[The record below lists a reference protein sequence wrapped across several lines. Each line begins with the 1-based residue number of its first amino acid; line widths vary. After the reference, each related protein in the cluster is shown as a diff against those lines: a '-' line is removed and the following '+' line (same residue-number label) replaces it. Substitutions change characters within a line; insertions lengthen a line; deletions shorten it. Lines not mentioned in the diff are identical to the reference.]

1 MDIHSVRQQLRTKS
15 IYDIPLRVTYYA
27 RVSSESD
34 EQLNS
39 LGNQIQYYEDLIRR
53 NTAWAFVPG
62 YIDEGLSG
70 ISTKHRENFNRMVED
85 AAEDKFDLI
94 ITKEISRFARNTLD
108 SIQFTRQLLSY
119 GVGVFFQNDNI
130 NTFDEDSELRL
141 SIMSSIAQDE
151 LRKLSSRV
159 KFGHQQAIKNNVVL
173 GNSRIFGYRKEDR
186 RLVIDEEQAPMV
198 RELFELY
205 ATDQYSMKQIETI
218 FWEKGYRN
226 LNGKKIA
233 HTTMSNMI
241 SNPKYKGY
249 YVGNKVK
256 VMDMFTKKQKFL
268 PPEEWVM
275 FKDETG
281 EIVPAIVSEELW
293 DQANAI
299 LRRRSDDVKNRQGI
313 CNHANLLTGKLYCT
327 CCGTAYYRRESQ
339 DRQGNKNSKWVCSGK
354 IKNGADS
361 CDSFPIYED
370 EIKPLLLDVFRD
382 TEASAE
388 ALIEEYVE
396 LYKSLNRGGKL
407 DKKMED
413 SFNRRMIAYFTLIT
427 QMRVQGG
434 NAYIDQVKDMLAG
447 SCSSKYVSE
456 KYDFKL
462 YSDFS
467 KFEKDMYAKENEVGL
482 SRMLAGYAWPWISK
496 NDQALKDI
504 EIQDVKRM
512 WNHCTEGWV
521 HTAEAIDEV
530 GCIHSIQGYDLN
542 YAFVIL
548 GKDIGYD
555 KAAGKIIVRP
565 ECYFDKNGKRTANYE
580 ELLEYITNVYYVLMT
595 RGIKGTYLYV
605 CDDELR
611 EYLSQYME
619 VEK

>member
-1 MDIHSVRQQLRTKS
+1 MDIHDIRQQLRTKS
-15 IYDIPLRVTYYA
+15 LYDIPLRVTYYA

-39 LGNQIQYYEDLIRR
+39 LGNQIQYYEDFIRR
-53 NTAWAFVPG
+53 NAAWTFVPG

-70 ISTKHRENFNRMVED
+70 ISTKRRENFNRMIDD
-85 AAEDKFDLI
+85 AADDTFDLI

-108 SIQFTRQLLSY
+108 SMQFTRQLLGC

-173 GNSRIFGYRKEDR
+173 GNSRIFGYRKENR
-186 RLVIDEEQAPMV
+186 RLVIDEEQAPMI

-205 ATDQYSMKQIETI
+205 ATDQYSMKQIEAL

-256 VMDMFTKKQKFL
+256 VVDMFTKKQKFL

-299 LRRRSDDVKNRQGI
+299 LRRRSDDVKNRQGV
-313 CNHANLLTGKLYCT
+313 CNHANLLTGKLFCT

-339 DRQGNKNSKWVCSGK
+339 DKQGHKNSKWVCSGK

-361 CDSFPIYED
+361 CASFPIYED

-382 TEASAE
+382 TEASAD

-396 LYKSLNRGGKL
+396 MYRSLDRGGKL
-407 DKKMED
+407 GSQIAALHKKLATVEQKRMKLLTYNAQGKLDDADFLAMNKQCSAEAKALQDQLDELTAQQESAGNMKQQLDTIRTVLRNAQKDAAKGVITKEFVARYIDKIFVTPEEDGSLRLDIKIFTGESCEKHLQNLRRQAAAQTVVPQAVAAFSPTDDPEVSTGHTFKKMIE
-413 SFNRRMIAYFTLIT
+413 SY
-427 QMRVQGG
+427 
-434 NAYIDQVKDMLAG
+434 
-447 SCSSKYVSE
+447 E
-456 KYDFKL
+456 KNL
-462 YSDFS
+462 
-467 KFEKDMYAKENEVGL
+467 
-482 SRMLAGYAWPWISK
+482 
-496 NDQALKDI
+496 
-504 EIQDVKRM
+504 
-512 WNHCTEGWV
+512 
-521 HTAEAIDEV
+521 
-530 GCIHSIQGYDLN
+530 
-542 YAFVIL
+542 
-548 GKDIGYD
+548 
-555 KAAGKIIVRP
+555 
-565 ECYFDKNGKRTANYE
+565 
-580 ELLEYITNVYYVLMT
+580 
-595 RGIKGTYLYV
+595 
-605 CDDELR
+605 
-611 EYLSQYME
+611 
-619 VEK
+619 